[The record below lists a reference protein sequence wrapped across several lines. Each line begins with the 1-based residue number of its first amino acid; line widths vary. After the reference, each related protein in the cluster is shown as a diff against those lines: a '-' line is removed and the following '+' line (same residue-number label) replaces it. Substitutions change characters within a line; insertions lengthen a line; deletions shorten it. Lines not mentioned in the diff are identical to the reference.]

1 MATLVA
7 DYIVVGGGLT
17 GCVVASRLKQY
28 DPSVVVVVL
37 EAGPDPENKHDITT
51 PMGGFALQGTELD
64 WQYPTKPHNETQRS
78 HAYLDSR

>member
-28 DPSVVVVVL
+28 DPSVAVVVL
-37 EAGPDPENKHDITT
+37 EAGPDPENKHDVTT
-51 PMGGFALQGTELD
+51 PMGGLRSEEQNSTGNTP
-64 WQYPTKPHNETQRS
+64 QSRTMKPKVARIP
-78 HAYLDSR
+78 